1 MFIHIFGMELE
12 EAKAEILRVL
22 KMLGFRISERDSE
35 ILAWRMS
42 KEVKI
47 RLRFLGRSALNIP
60 QTEVTF
66 EGEAEIHDE
75 ILDRLR
81 LLRMGG

>member
-35 ILAWRMS
+35 ILA
-42 KEVKI
+42 E
-47 RLRFLGRSALNIP
+47 N
-60 QTEVTF
+60 E
-66 EGEAEIHDE
+66 
-75 ILDRLR
+75 
-81 LLRMGG
+81 